1 MIIHFNYFYENH
13 SPRIFHSNWYKI
25 IKKEK
30 EKKNHFHCAKFRR
43 RTTQLCPT
51 LNCPRQWFR
60 VQHWDTRLMLI
71 LMYKIMQLQ
80 ELFLYLT
87 DLNLQ
92 KHNPPMFNQSLRQK
106 WSDHDMGKKLNG
118 RQSMR
123 RIQKKALESFWRDL
137 DNPT

>member
-92 KHNPPMFNQSLRQK
+92 KHNPPMFNQSLGKNGLIMIWVKSWMVGSQWGESK
-106 WSDHDMGKKLNG
+106 KKL
-118 RQSMR
+118 
-123 RIQKKALESFWRDL
+123 
-137 DNPT
+137 